1 MDSNELFARLGVS
14 GAGVDT
20 GTSATD
26 IPDRITPSDVTTQ
39 SSNAKPSAFKPF
51 ANEDVVSNVV
61 YPKTRG
67 MWSNESGSL
76 HTFFTSSIYTAT
88 QKEYYLTVL
97 STLDTCNT
105 QEEFYIAYGHLN
117 GSGSLSQGGQAN
129 DNPSRAIY
137 SQFKNI
143 LLEPEDSAFS
153 FPSASSVTGTPIF
166 VDSDSIYIISFNQKL
181 SKDKVDPGNWELY
194 LSPLSGSTLPNN
206 QNTASVVDQN
216 SSLLISLIDNSND
229 TAGVSPSLIGPLS
242 KPYYVYSGSLDNGL
256 HQNDGEAYG
265 LFYPDYGVII
275 LNARK
280 LNSVL
285 GFNTVTGSN
294 INGNNAFKLFTS
306 ISGSSTVTTGRTSIS
321 GSFYSRN
328 FEVKNTT
335 YYYIRALNYEFNYS
349 NNPTF
354 VSGSNKSYRHTS
366 FKYDPRT
373 YITSVG
379 LYNDSYELLAV
390 AKLSKPIQKSY
401 TDEYLVTVKL
411 EYWYGWKYTA
421 DNCFGKIKRNCR

>member
-14 GAGVDT
+14 GMNVNEPFTPTDPSILDPTEGIP
-20 GTSATD
+20 SATD
-26 IPDRITPSDVTTQ
+26 QPPT
-39 SSNAKPSAFKPF
+39 AFKRF
-51 ANEDVVSNVV
+51 SQTDVVSNTV
-61 YPKTRG
+61 YPKTNG
-67 MWSNESGSL
+67 MWSNQSSSL
-76 HTFFTSSIYTAT
+76 NTFYTSSIYTNT
-88 QKEYYLTVL
+88 QKEYYFAIL
-97 STLDTCNT
+97 SSTGSCDY
-105 QEEFYIAYGHLN
+105 QEEFYIAYGNLN

-137 SQFKNI
+137 SQFRNV
-143 LLEPEDSAFS
+143 LLNPEDSAFS
-153 FPSASSVTGTPIF
+153 FPSASSLLDTPVF

-194 LSPLSGSTLPNN
+194 LSPLTGSSLPNN
-206 QNTASVVDQN
+206 QNTASTIDVN
-216 SSLLISLIDNSND
+216 SPLMISLIDNSND
-229 TAGVSPSLIGPLS
+229 TLGASPSLIGAIS
-242 KPYYVYSGSLDNGL
+242 RPYYVYSGSLENGIYTG
-256 HQNDGEAYG
+256 DAEAYG
-265 LFYPDYGVII
+265 LFYPDYGVIV
-275 LNARK
+275 LNAYK

-294 INGNNAFKLFTS
+294 INGNNIDKLFKS
-306 ISGSSTVTTGRTSIS
+306 ISGSSTITAGRSNIT
-321 GSFYSRN
+321 GSFYARN

-335 YYYIRALNYEFNYS
+335 HYYIRALNYEFNYS

-354 VSGSNKSYRHTS
+354 VSGSSKTYRHAT
-366 FKYDPRT
+366 FKYDPRV

-411 EYWYGWKYTA
+411 EY
-421 DNCFGKIKRNCR
+421 